1 MTEQLCNIKLAAELN
16 FYDKMIK
23 ALNLLGGI
31 QEESLLTILL
41 QLELKQSCD
50 ESCDV
55 ILVQGV
61 QSV

>member
-50 ESCDV
+50 V